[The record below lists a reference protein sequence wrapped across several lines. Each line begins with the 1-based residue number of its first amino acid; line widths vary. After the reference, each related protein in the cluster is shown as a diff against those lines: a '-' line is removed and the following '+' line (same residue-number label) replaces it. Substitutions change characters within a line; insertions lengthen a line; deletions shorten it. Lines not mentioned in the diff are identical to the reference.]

1 MKICIEE
8 STYEGT
14 PIEILTQLR
23 AQCHLVSKEGTSQR
37 QHTAKRKQAV
47 CCFCDIRA

>member
-14 PIEILTQLR
+14 PIKILTQLR
-23 AQCHLVSKEGTSQR
+23 AMHFDLARS
-37 QHTAKRKQAV
+37 TARK
-47 CCFCDIRA
+47 DISVICRTRSAA